1 MTEREKMTSGLMY
14 NASDPD
20 LLKARDI
27 ARKICIE
34 AETVVDDNI
43 RTKMFSQIIKIKG
56 NANFGLGLK
65 LDYGFNVDVGDNFY
79 CNHDCIFLDVAP
91 IKIGDNCMFG
101 PLVQLYTATH
111 PLDAKTRN
119 SGLEFGNPITIGD
132 NVWIGGGAIVF
143 PGVTIGDNVVVSGG
157 SVVTKSVPNNT
168 LVGGNPAVVLKENL

>member
-1 MTEREKMTSGLMY
+1 
-14 NASDPD
+14 
-20 LLKARDI
+20 
-27 ARKICIE
+27 
-34 AETVVDDNI
+34 
-43 RTKMFSQIIKIKG
+43 
-56 NANFGLGLK
+56 
-65 LDYGFNVDVGDNFY
+65 
-79 CNHDCIFLDVAP
+79 
-91 IKIGDNCMFG
+91 MFG

-143 PGVTIGDNVVVSGG
+143 PGVTINDNVVVSGG